1 MWPDFTN
8 TLAWW
13 QWAALLS
20 VPPAIILLYFLK
32 LKRKPLEVPS
42 TYLWHKSIED
52 LHVNTIWQRLR
63 NNLLLWLQLLLLAIL
78 ILALLRPSWNA
89 RQLSGRRFIFLV
101 DNSASMQAT
110 DVAPTRLEEAKRR
123 VGALIDEMTS
133 GEAAMIVSF
142 ADRAKVEQTFTDNRP
157 RLKRSLAAIEPTQR
171 GTDLLEALK
180 VASGLANPGRSAE
193 DMRDFQVAEALPA
206 TLYVLSDGNFKD
218 VAGFQLGH
226 LEPKYIAV
234 GDEGAANV
242 AVASFGVRPKESDP
256 AALQAF
262 AQLKNFGP
270 EEATV
275 SAELRLD
282 GRLIDAKRIAI
293 PPGESHGEPFDVG
306 EIASGVLELAIT
318 DADDLLL
325 DNVVR
330 AVVTPPKP
338 ASVLLVTPGNE
349 PLEFAL
355 VTESTRKFAQVE
367 IESPDYLNGD
377 AYAKGSAAG
386 SWDLVIYDRCG
397 PKQPP
402 QANTFFI
409 GALPPGG
416 KWTAGPRVDVPSIID
431 IEAAHPLMQWLDLGD
446 VLVQSAT
453 PLVPPPSGSVLIDSG
468 AGPLMAIA
476 PRERFEDLVL
486 GFPIIDEAKNNEGK
500 VERYIGTNWMTRQ
513 SFPVFVLNLFDYLG
527 GARDLEEGAALGPGK
542 PVPLDARVAK
552 GVLQVRT
559 PGGKVIPVSGD
570 ESGKASFT
578 QADELGVY
586 QVDSGGETVRQF
598 AVNLFD
604 SQESNIRPRD
614 FAIGHVDVK
623 KEQAWEA
630 KRREG
635 WKRLLLAAIGVLAAE
650 WCVYNRRVYM

>member
-527 GARDLEEGAALGPGK
+527 GARDLEEDAALGPGR

-552 GVLQVRT
+552 GALQVRT

-586 QVDSGGETVRQF
+586 EVDSGGETVRQF

-635 WKRLLLAAIGVLAAE
+635 WKWLLLAAIGVLVAE
-650 WCVYNRRVYM
+650 WCVYNRRVCL